1 MNKRTFKKYMQIELS
16 EAIEAVLIKSANND
30 KGTELMNKKVD
41 DLLNVYDTVF
51 ANINKENTLK
61 TTKEKKAHFRAI
73 VSDMQKEIEK
83 IYSEK

>member
-1 MNKRTFKKYMQIELS
+1 MQIELS